1 MPANMTPEEMEA
13 SLTEALR
20 LQEEDIR
27 QYGAVTQDT
36 KNKLADAKNGIKNYS
51 DELKRSI
58 SALKTSALKTVG
70 SMAESAKGTGQY
82 TDVLKAGANTAA
94 TYLSSRGPIGKAS
107 GELLKLATDYVVA
120 VGKQADDLYKSY
132 QTVSRAGS
140 IGEGGITELYSTMQ
154 KFGYGIEEL
163 GDLEKILQANSTSLA
178 ALSGTAFDGA
188 QTLGNL
194 SKNIRESDIGVAFQ
208 NMGLTV
214 DGMNT
219 GIASYLR
226 QEQKLGTG
234 QLKTQ
239 EELQAGAQEYIYQQ
253 EKLTK
258 ITGLSADKQSEARE
272 AALSEQRFGAHIMD
286 LKLKA
291 ADAESRG
298 DLESAAKLRAQAERD
313 QRINLNLKAAGN
325 DEMAANFRNV
335 TAGYLN
341 DKGALKFQNA
351 LPDAI
356 KEIHS
361 GASEADVMNAI
372 SKDSKK
378 ITQDTVEL
386 QKAGKASAIY
396 GNMAEYR
403 RVSNLEDFNKRV
415 ARATDSM
422 DVTDPATNSMT
433 KLGIKQRQ
441 TRDDLQNLKQ
451 VGIRPVTAG
460 FEALAKAMSVIP
472 GVASKVATTVTGGGG
487 GTTKVQERAP
497 VGTQAAPKAAPSAPV
512 TAPAPAPKVAPS
524 APAAAPAPVTAPS
537 PAPKAAPSAPAP
549 TPSAPVSAAPAPVEE
564 AKAKLTEKVTST
576 TAAAGAVMTAG
587 LDAIKQMIIKH
598 EGLRNKPYKD
608 SLGLWTVGV
617 GHLIGDGKTLPESMN
632 REFSQQEIMA
642 MFEEDFTKHYAIA
655 QRTPGWDKAN
665 DIGKGAMIDLAFN
678 MGQWWNKFP
687 NTAKAL
693 AAGDWKGASAGLRDS
708 KWFSQVKGRAETV
721 TGMIEQAG
729 GGSKTMSAANGGV
742 LSGPAGGY
750 AATLHGNE
758 AVVPLPGKQSGI
770 PVQTD
775 GFDSLISSRVG
786 MFTEQL
792 QKFDSLML
800 AMQKHV
806 DISNKILQQ
815 AS

>member
-1 MPANMTPEEMEA
+1 MPAEMTPEEMEA

-20 LQEEDIR
+20 LQEEDIK

-36 KNKLADAKNGIKNYS
+36 KNKLTDAKAGIKNYT

-58 SALKTSALKTVG
+58 TALKTSAAKTVG

-82 TDVLKAGANTAA
+82 TDVLKDGANTAA
-94 TYLSSRGPIGKAS
+94 TYLSGRGPIGKAS

-163 GDLEKILQANSTSLA
+163 GDLEKILQANSTSLS

-194 SKNIRESDIGVAFQ
+194 SKNIRESELGVTFQ

-226 QEQKLGTG
+226 LEQRLGTG

-239 EELQAGAQEYIYQQ
+239 EELQAGAQEYLYQQ

-298 DLESAAKLRAQAERD
+298 DLESAQALRAQAERD
-313 QRINLNLKAAGN
+313 QRINLNLTAAGN
-325 DEMAANFRNV
+325 KDMAQSFRNV
-335 TAGYLN
+335 SAGYLN
-341 DKGALKFQNA
+341 EKGALKFQNA
-351 LPDAI
+351 LPNAVAAI
-356 KEIHS
+356 RS
-361 GASEADVMNAI
+361 TADEGTVMNAI
-372 SKDSKK
+372 SKDAKK
-378 ITQDTVEL
+378 ISQDTIEL
-386 QKAGKASAIY
+386 QKAGKAADIY
-396 GNMAEYR
+396 GSMVEYR
-403 RVSNLEDFNKRV
+403 RVGNLQDFNERV
-415 ARATDSM
+415 ASATASM
-422 DVTDPATNSMT
+422 EVTDPATDSMT

-451 VGIRPVTAG
+451 IGIRPVTAG

-472 GVASKVATTVTGGGG
+472 GVASKAATTITGGAG
-487 GTTKVQERAP
+487 GTTGAQQRAP
-497 VGTQAAPKAAPSAPV
+497 TGTQAAPKASP
-512 TAPAPAPKVAPS
+512 
-524 APAAAPAPVTAPS
+524 APAAAPAPSSAPAAT
-537 PAPKAAPSAPAP
+537 PAPAPAPSA
-549 TPSAPVSAAPAPVEE
+549 TVSAAPAPSEQ
-564 AKAKLTEKVTST
+564 AKQTFTEKVTGA
-576 TAAAGAVMTAG
+576 TAATSTAMSAG
-587 LDAIKQMIIKH
+587 LDAIKQMVIKH
-598 EGLRNKPYKD
+598 EGLRTKPYKD

-617 GHLIGDGKTLPESMN
+617 GHLIGDGKTLPASMN

-642 MFEEDFTKHYAIA
+642 MFEEDFAKHYAIA

-665 DIGKGAMIDLAFN
+665 DVGKGAMIDLAFN

-687 NTAKAL
+687 NTARAL

-729 GGSKTMSAANGGV
+729 GGSRTPSAANGGI
-742 LSGPAGGY
+742 LSGPVGGY

-806 DISNKILQQ
+806 DISNKILQR

>member
-27 QYGAVTQDT
+27 QYGEVTQDT
-36 KNKLADAKNGIKNYS
+36 KNKLVNAKNGIKTYA

-58 SALKTSALKTVG
+58 NALKTSAAKTVG

-82 TDVLKAGANTAA
+82 TEVLKAGADAA
-94 TYLSSRGPIGKAS
+94 NTYLSSRGPIGQAS

-214 DGMNT
+214 DGMNA

-226 QEQKLGTG
+226 LEQRLGTG

-239 EELQAGAQEYIYQQ
+239 EELQSGAQEYLYQQ

-272 AALSEQRFGAHIMD
+272 AALSEQRFGAHIAD
-286 LKLKA
+286 LKFKA

-325 DEMAANFRNV
+325 EEMAANFRNV

-356 KEIHS
+356 KEIRN

-372 SKDSKK
+372 SRDAKK
-378 ITQDTVEL
+378 ISQDTVEL
-386 QKAGKASAIY
+386 QKAGKASEIY

-415 ARATDSM
+415 ARATESM
-422 DVTDPATNSMT
+422 DVTDPATGSMT

-451 VGIRPVTAG
+451 IGIRPVTAG

-487 GTTKVQERAP
+487 GTTGAQQRAP
-497 VGTQAAPKAAPSAPV
+497 AGTQAAPKVAPAAAAPAPV
-512 TAPAPAPKVAPS
+512 SKAAPATAAPAPAPAPAPKVAPS
-524 APAAAPAPVTAPS
+524 APAPT
-537 PAPKAAPSAPAP
+537 PSAPAP
-549 TPSAPVSAAPAPVEE
+549 STPVSAAPAPVEE

-576 TAAAGAVMTAG
+576 TAATGAAMTAG

-617 GHLIGDGKTLPESMN
+617 GHLIGDGKTLPEAMN

-708 KWFSQVKGRAETV
+708 KWFSQVKGRAVTV

-729 GGSKTMSAANGGV
+729 GGSKTPSAANGGI

-770 PVQTD
+770 PVQTS

-806 DISNKILQQ
+806 DISNKILQR

>member
-1 MPANMTPEEMEA
+1 MPADMTPEEIEA

-20 LQEEDIR
+20 LQEEDIK
-27 QYGAVTQDT
+27 QFGAVTDDT
-36 KNKLADAKNGIKNYS
+36 KKKLADAKNGIKNYA

-58 SALKTSALKTVG
+58 VALKTSAAKTV
-70 SMAESAKGTGQY
+70 SNMAESAKGTGQY
-82 TDVLKAGANTAA
+82 TDVLKDGANTAA
-94 TYLSSRGPIGKAS
+94 TYLSGRGPIGKAS

-154 KFGYGIEEL
+154 KFGYGIEEI
-163 GDLEKILQANSTSLA
+163 GDLEKILQANSTSLS

-194 SKNIRESDIGVAFQ
+194 SKNIRDSDIGVAFQ

-214 DGMNT
+214 DTMNT

-226 QEQKLGTG
+226 LEQRLGTG

-239 EELQAGAQEYIYQQ
+239 EELQSGAQEYLYQQ

-291 ADAESRG
+291 AAAESQG
-298 DLESAAKLRAQAERD
+298 DLESAAALRAQAERD
-313 QRINLNLKAAGN
+313 QRINLNLTAAGN
-325 DEMAANFRNV
+325 KDMAQNFRNV
-335 TAGYLN
+335 SAGYLN
-341 DKGALKFQNA
+341 EKGALKFQNA
-351 LPDAI
+351 LPNAVTAI
-356 KEIHS
+356 RS
-361 GASEADVMNAI
+361 TADEGTVMNAI
-372 SKDSKK
+372 SKDAKK
-378 ITQDTVEL
+378 ISQDTIEL
-386 QKAGKASAIY
+386 QKAGKAADIY
-396 GNMAEYR
+396 GSMVEYR
-403 RVSNLEDFNKRV
+403 RVSNLQDFNERV
-415 ARATDSM
+415 ANATASLK
-422 DVTDPATNSMT
+422 VTDPATDSMT

-451 VGIRPVTAG
+451 IGIRPVTAG

-472 GVASKVATTVTGGGG
+472 GVASKAATTITGGAG
-487 GTTKVQERAP
+487 GTTGAQQQAP
-497 VGTQAAPKAAPSAPV
+497 VGTQAAPKAS
-512 TAPAPAPKVAPS
+512 PAPASSSAPSSATPAPASSSVAP
-524 APAAAPAPVTAPS
+524 ATG
-537 PAPKAAPSAPAP
+537 
-549 TPSAPVSAAPAPVEE
+549 EQ
-564 AKAKLTEKVTST
+564 AKQTFAEKVTGATSATST
-576 TAAAGAVMTAG
+576 AMTAG
-587 LDAIKQMIIKH
+587 LDAIKQMVIKH

-617 GHLIGDGKTLPESMN
+617 GHLIGDGKTLPASMN

-642 MFEEDFTKHYAIA
+642 MFEEDFSKHYAIA
-655 QRTPGWDKAN
+655 QQTPGWDKAN
-665 DIGKGAMIDLAFN
+665 NIGKGAMIDLAFN

-693 AAGDWKGASAGLRDS
+693 AAGDWNGASAGLRNS
-708 KWFSQVKGRAETV
+708 NWFSQVKGRAETV

-729 GGSKTMSAANGGV
+729 SSGKTMSAATSGL
-742 LSGPAGGY
+742 LSGPASGY

-770 PVQTD
+770 PVQTS

-806 DISNKILQQ
+806 DISNKILQR